1 MRTKLATCLVAATL
15 LVAAACGSDSDDD
28 DSASAGDAPAA
39 QESDQ
44 GGDAPVTTAE
54 TDLGEVLTTADGM
67 TVYGFTNDSAGTS
80 TCEGDCA
87 EAWPP
92 VLVDGETLPAGLDA
106 DVFTVVER
114 SDETYQ
120 LKAGDWP
127 LYTFGGDA
135 APGDTNGQG
144 SGDVWFVVT
153 PDGDLQRAAA
163 GSSDTTAGDDPGGY

>member
-1 MRTKLATCLVAATL
+1 VRTKLATCLVAATL
-15 LVAAACGSDSDDD
+15 LVAAACGSDDD
-28 DSASAGDAPAA
+28 DSTSAGDAPAA

-44 GGDAPVTTAE
+44 GGGGAPVTTGE

-67 TVYGFTNDSAGTS
+67 TIYGFTNDSGGTS
-80 TCEGDCA
+80 TCDDGCA

-106 DVFTVVER
+106 DVFSIIER

-127 LYTFGGDA
+127 LYTFSGDS

-144 SGDVWFVVT
+144 TGGVWFVAT
-153 PDGDLQRAAA
+153 ADGQLQKDAA
-163 GSSDTTAGDDPGGY
+163 GSTDTTADDSPGDY

>member
-15 LVAAACGSDSDDD
+15 LVAAACGSDDD
-28 DSASAGDAPAA
+28 DSTSAGDAPAA

-44 GGDAPVTTAE
+44 GGGAPVTTGE

-67 TVYGFTNDSAGTS
+67 TIYGFTNDSGGTS
-80 TCEGDCA
+80 TCDDGCA

-92 VLVDGETLPAGLDA
+92 VLIDGETLPAGLDA
-106 DVFTVVER
+106 DVFSVIER

-127 LYTFGGDA
+127 LYTFSGDS

-144 SGDVWFVVT
+144 TGGVWFVAT
-153 PDGDLQRAAA
+153 ADGQLQKDAA
-163 GSSDTTAGDDPGGY
+163 GSSDTTADDSPGDY